1 MGWERTV
8 ISTDQ
13 APSAVGPYSQAIIAG
28 EFVFT
33 AGQIPMDPATGR
45 LLEGDIQEQTRQ
57 VLSNVKAVLQAAG
70 TSLDKVVKVTV
81 FLQDMGDFKAMNEV
95 DMGDFKAMNEVY
107 AEFFVREPPAR
118 SAIQAAALP
127 LGVGVEIEAIAL
139 MG

>member
-13 APSAVGPYSQAIIAG
+13 APAAVGPYSQAIIAG

-45 LLEGDIQEQTRQ
+45 LVEGDIQEQTRQ

-95 DMGDFKAMNEVY
+95 Y
-107 AEFFVREPPAR
+107 AEFFIQAPPAR

-139 MG
+139 IG

>member
-13 APSAVGPYSQAIIAG
+13 APAAVGPYSQAIIAG

-45 LLEGDIQEQTRQ
+45 LVEGDIQEQTRQ

-70 TSLDKVVKVTV
+70 STLDKVVKVTV

-95 DMGDFKAMNEVY
+95 Y
-107 AEFFVREPPAR
+107 AEFFVKEPPAR

-127 LGVGVEIEAIAL
+127 LGVGVEIEAIAVI
-139 MG
+139 G

>member
-1 MGWERTV
+1 MGRERTV

-13 APSAVGPYSQAIIAG
+13 APTPVGPYSQAIIAG

-33 AGQIPMDPATGR
+33 AGQIPMDPVTGR

-95 DMGDFKAMNEVY
+95 Y

-139 MG
+139 IG

>member
-45 LLEGDIQEQTRQ
+45 LVEGDIQEQTRQ
-57 VLSNVKAVLQAAG
+57 VLSNVQAVLQAAG

-95 DMGDFKAMNEVY
+95 Y
-107 AEFFVREPPAR
+107 AEFFIQAPPAR

-139 MG
+139 IG

>member
-13 APSAVGPYSQAIIAG
+13 APAAVGPYSQAIIAG

-95 DMGDFKAMNEVY
+95 Y
-107 AEFFVREPPAR
+107 AEFFVKEPPAR

-139 MG
+139 IG

>member
-95 DMGDFKAMNEVY
+95 Y

-139 MG
+139 IG

>member
-13 APSAVGPYSQAIIAG
+13 APAAVGPYSQAIIAG

-45 LLEGDIQEQTRQ
+45 LVEGDIQEQTRQ
-57 VLSNVKAVLQAAG
+57 VLSNVKAVLQGAG
-70 TSLDKVVKVTV
+70 TSLGKVVKVTV

-95 DMGDFKAMNEVY
+95 Y
-107 AEFFVREPPAR
+107 AEFFVKEPPAR

-127 LGVGVEIEAIAL
+127 LGVGIEIEAIAL
-139 MG
+139 IG

>member
-13 APSAVGPYSQAIIAG
+13 APAAVGPYSQAIIAG

-45 LLEGDIQEQTRQ
+45 LIEGDIQEQTRQ

-95 DMGDFKAMNEVY
+95 Y
-107 AEFFVREPPAR
+107 AEFFVKEPPAR

-139 MG
+139 IG

>member
-95 DMGDFKAMNEVY
+95 Y

>member
-13 APSAVGPYSQAIIAG
+13 ALAAVGPYSQAIIAG

-95 DMGDFKAMNEVY
+95 Y
-107 AEFFVREPPAR
+107 AEFFIQAPPAR

-139 MG
+139 IG

>member
-13 APSAVGPYSQAIIAG
+13 APAAVGPYSQAIIAG

-45 LLEGDIQEQTRQ
+45 LVEGDIQEQTRQ
-57 VLSNVKAVLQAAG
+57 VLSNVKAVLQAAR

-95 DMGDFKAMNEVY
+95 Y
-107 AEFFVREPPAR
+107 AEFFVKEPPAR

-139 MG
+139 IG

>member
-13 APSAVGPYSQAIIAG
+13 APAAVGPYSQAIIAG

-45 LLEGDIQEQTRQ
+45 LVEGDIQEQTRQ

-70 TSLDKVVKVTV
+70 SSLDKVVKVSV

-95 DMGDFKAMNEVY
+95 Y
-107 AEFFVREPPAR
+107 SEFFVKEPPAR

-139 MG
+139 IG

>member
-57 VLSNVKAVLQAAG
+57 VLSNVKAVLKAAG

-95 DMGDFKAMNEVY
+95 Y
-107 AEFFVREPPAR
+107 AEFFVKEPPAR

-139 MG
+139 IG

>member
-95 DMGDFKAMNEVY
+95 Y
-107 AEFFVREPPAR
+107 AEFFVKEPPAR

-139 MG
+139 IG

>member
-13 APSAVGPYSQAIIAG
+13 APAAVGPYSQAIIAG

-45 LLEGDIQEQTRQ
+45 LVEGDIQEQTRQ
-57 VLSNVKAVLQAAG
+57 VLSNVNAVLQAAG

-95 DMGDFKAMNEVY
+95 Y
-107 AEFFVREPPAR
+107 AEFFVKEPPAR

-139 MG
+139 IG